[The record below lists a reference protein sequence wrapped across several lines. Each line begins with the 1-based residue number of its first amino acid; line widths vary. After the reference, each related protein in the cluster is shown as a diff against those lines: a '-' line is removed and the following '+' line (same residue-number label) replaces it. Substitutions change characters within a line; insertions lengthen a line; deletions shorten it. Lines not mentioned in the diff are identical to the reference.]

1 MNKMGSRAMSQ
12 PSRTKP
18 YDTKILVSAQ
28 NHFAPWN
35 PPVALVEAVRSQWP
49 ELKVTYL
56 SGTDR
61 LAQELID
68 TDILVSHI
76 LRPEQLAVARNLKWI
91 HSFSAGVTQLMY
103 PELRKSGVEV
113 TNASSVHCVPIAQ
126 HILGA
131 ILALARRF
139 PDCFRYQQ
147 QARWCQQELW
157 EAVVRPCELSGQVIL
172 FVGFGAIG
180 RETARLVRPL
190 EMRIWAATRSGQAD
204 PELAV
209 KSFPVERLREALAG
223 ANYVVVAAPETP
235 ETRGMIGAA
244 ELAVMKP
251 SAYLVNVARGTIVDE
266 AALIA
271 ALEQGSIAGAAL
283 DVTAREPLPPESP
296 LWKLDNV
303 LITPHVSGLSDRT
316 WERQQV
322 LLIENLERW
331 FSGREL
337 LNHVDLQ
344 RGY

>member
-1 MNKMGSRAMSQ
+1 MK
-12 PSRTKP
+12 
-18 YDTKILVSAQ
+18 
-28 NHFAPWN
+28 
-35 PPVALVEAVRSQWP
+35 VA
-49 ELKVTYL
+49 YL
-56 SGTDR
+56 PGTDR
-61 LAQELID
+61 ITQELVD

-76 LRPEQLAVARNLKWI
+76 LLPEQLEIARKLKWI

-103 PELRKSGVEV
+103 PELRNSDVEV
-113 TNASSVHCVPIAQ
+113 TNASSVHCIPIAQ
-126 HILGA
+126 HILA
-131 ILALARRF
+131 VILGLARRF
-139 PDCFRYQQ
+139 PDCFRHQQ

-157 EAVVRPCELSGQVIL
+157 EAAVRPCELSGRVIL

-180 RETARLVRPL
+180 RATARLVRPL
-190 EMRIWAATRSGQAD
+190 EMCVWAATRSGQAD

-223 ANYVVVAAPETP
+223 ADYIVVAAPETP

-251 SAYLVNVARGTIVDE
+251 SAYFVNVARGAIVDE
-266 AALIA
+266 PSLIT
-271 ALEQGSIAGAAL
+271 ALERNAIAGAAL

-331 FSGREL
+331 FSGGEL
-337 LNHVDLQ
+337 VNRVDLK